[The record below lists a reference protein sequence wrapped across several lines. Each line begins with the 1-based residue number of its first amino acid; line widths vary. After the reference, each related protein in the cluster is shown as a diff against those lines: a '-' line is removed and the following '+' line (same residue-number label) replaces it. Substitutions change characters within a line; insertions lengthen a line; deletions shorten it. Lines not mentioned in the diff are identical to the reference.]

1 VLRESLVEDVPRRE
15 AELRLEDEDDR
26 DPKDEQPEDKAGET
40 RDKAAAKAGV
50 SSYSPN
56 GLIGF
61 GLVDTITL
69 FVSRYSSSASTPSSR
84 PKPDCL

>member
-1 VLRESLVEDVPRRE
+1 VLREPLVEDVPRRE
-15 AELRLEDEDDR
+15 AELRFEDEDNR
-26 DPKDEQPEDKAGET
+26 EPKYEKPEDEAREACDDT
-40 RDKAAAKAGV
+40 AANARV

-61 GLVDTITL
+61 GLVETITL